1 MANENRKE
9 TPKTFVF
16 LSEIL
21 NRPVLHSEG
30 SIVGKIVDLRAK
42 LGVLFPPVISVRVRK
57 RAGKALVSFPWQ
69 EVETLSRDALRLK
82 PGAESQTLDLQV
94 KEGEILLRGEIL
106 DKQVVDTHGAR
117 VERVNDLHLLFAE
130 GQLRVV
136 HVDFGVRGILRRLR
150 WTGFVDA
157 ATSWLFAY
165 KIPDKL
171 LSWKYIQPL
180 SHDPRKK
187 ALKLDVT
194 QRKLSEIHPSDL
206 ADILEELD
214 RHERS
219 YVFRALD
226 VETQADALEE
236 VDDETRV
243 SLIEALPEER
253 AADIIEEME
262 PDEAVD
268 LLQDLPDDKKR
279 ELIDGMEKDKRKEV
293 EELLQFEEE
302 TSGGLMTTDYI
313 SCLQT
318 DDIGQ
323 VMETFRKSEDPLD
336 NISYI
341 YVTDP
346 EEKLLGVI
354 TLRSLLLNPP
364 DVKVDA
370 LMKREIVKLKV
381 NDSLDEVAEAFK
393 QYKLLTIPVVDDQDR
408 LEGIITFRDGVEAIF
423 PEFGE

>member
-16 LSEIL
+16 LSDIL
-21 NRPVLHSEG
+21 NRPVLDSEG

-279 ELIDGMEKDKRKEV
+279 ELIDGMDKDKRKEV

-302 TSGGLMTTDYI
+302 TAGGLMTTDYI

-336 NISYI
+336 NISYV

>member
-9 TPKTFVF
+9 TTKKFVF
-16 LSEIL
+16 LSDIL
-21 NRPVLHSEG
+21 NRPVLDSEG
-30 SIVGKIVDLRAK
+30 NIVGKIVDLRAK
-42 LGVLFPPVISVRVRK
+42 LGVLFPPVISVRVRQK
-57 RAGKALVSFPWQ
+57 AGRGLASFPWQ
-69 EVETLSRDALRLK
+69 QVESLSGDVLRLK
-82 PGAESQTLDLQV
+82 PGAESQILDLQV
-94 KEGEILLRGEIL
+94 KEGEILLRVEIL

-117 VERVNDLHLLFAE
+117 VERVNDLHLLLAE

-136 HVDFGVRGILRRLR
+136 HVDFGIRGILRRLR
-150 WTGFVDA
+150 WTRFVDG
-157 ATSWLFAY
+157 ATNWLFAY

-236 VDDETRV
+236 VDDQTRV

-279 ELIDGMEKDKRKEV
+279 GLIQGMEKDKRKEV

-302 TSGGLMTTDYI
+302 TAGGLMTTDYI

-318 DDIGQ
+318 DNIGQ

-354 TLRSLLLNPP
+354 TLRSLLLNPS

-381 NDSLDEVAEAFK
+381 NDSLDQVAEAFK
-393 QYKLLTIPVVDDQDR
+393 QYKLLTIPVVDDQNR
-408 LEGIITFRDGVEAIF
+408 LEGIITLRDGVEAIF